1 MLYVLTEYGEG
12 KTLMC
17 NFNSSLLSG
26 SLEVIRATLQGKH

>member
-1 MLYVLTEYGEG
+1 MLYVLSEYGEG

-17 NFNSSLLSG
+17 NFNSSG